1 MAGPDGTKVER
12 MSPAD
17 GMPPISRRVVTPHR
31 RRAVRRTFVALAA
44 TLALL
49 ALADTVLW
57 RVAISWLEQDL
68 AVWQAQRRAAGWTL
82 TAGPPARGGWPW
94 AARLDL
100 PALALTGGQAD
111 LPGGVAW
118 RGERV
123 GLAVALLRPQW
134 LVVTVGGA
142 QDLRLGGLPA
152 LSFIADSFALEI
164 PLQTDGPARS
174 ADLAAAGLRV
184 RMPAGEATVARLA
197 GHGETRAAAGPG
209 EAPLSVVASADSI
222 VLPDVLPDRA
232 WALGP
237 RIAAASLDAALTGKL
252 APGKLAPGM
261 GPAWSAAAW
270 RDGGGT
276 LEVRRFAVG
285 WGPLGLTG
293 SATLALDA
301 QLQPMGDANVRI
313 VGAAETVDAL
323 AAAHILAPRAAQ
335 AAGGVLALFARAPEG
350 GGPPQV
356 EVPLTLRDRTLALGG
371 FPLVRI
377 PVWVWQGAR

>member
-17 GMPPISRRVVTPHR
+17 GMPPISRRMVTPR
-31 RRAVRRTFVALAA
+31 RRGAVRRAFVALAA

-49 ALADTVLW
+49 AAADTVLW

-68 AVWQAQRRAAGWTL
+68 AVWQAQRRAAGWTV

-100 PALALTGGQAD
+100 PSLALTGGQAD

-123 GLAVALLRPQW
+123 GLGVALLRPRR

-142 QDLRLGGLPA
+142 QDLRLGGLPPLA
-152 LSFIADSFALEI
+152 VSADSFALEI
-164 PLQTDGPARS
+164 PLEPGGPARS
-174 ADLAAAGLRV
+174 AELDAAGLRV
-184 RMPAGEATVARLA
+184 RTPAGEATIARLA
-197 GHGETRAAAGPG
+197 GHGETRAVAGPG
-209 EAPLSVVASADSI
+209 EAPLSVVASADQI
-222 VLPDVLPDRA
+222 VLPDVLPNRA

-237 RIAAASLDAALTGKL
+237 RIAAASLDAALTGR
-252 APGKLAPGM
+252 LAPGM

-313 VGAAETVDAL
+313 VGAAATLDAL
-323 AAAHILAPRAAQ
+323 AAAHTVSPRAAQ
-335 AAGGVLALFARAPEG
+335 AAGGVLALLARVPEG

-356 EVPLTLRDRTLALGG
+356 QVPLTLRDRTLALGG
-371 FPLVRI
+371 FPLVRM

>member
-1 MAGPDGTKVER
+1 M
-12 MSPAD
+12 
-17 GMPPISRRVVTPHR
+17 
-31 RRAVRRTFVALAA
+31 
-44 TLALL
+44 
-49 ALADTVLW
+49 
-57 RVAISWLEQDL
+57 
-68 AVWQAQRRAAGWTL
+68 

-123 GLAVALLRPQW
+123 GLGVALLRPRR

-152 LSFIADSFALEI
+152 LSFTADSFALEM
-164 PLQTDGPARS
+164 PLETGGPARS
-174 ADLAAAGLRV
+174 ADFGAAGLRV
-184 RMPAGEATVARLA
+184 RTPAGEATVARLA

-209 EAPLSVVASADSI
+209 EAPLAVVASADQSC
-222 VLPDVLPDRA
+222 LPDRA

-252 APGKLAPGM
+252 APGKLTPET